1 MKIYLISVAELYG
14 DNPEELEIF
23 KELFHNFEITSTTR
37 IRQEMVGVRA
47 KNKAEAIEKAKEVV
61 PKRFGKTVLSIQI
74 LDSVRETKL
83 RAMGIFS

>member
-1 MKIYLISVAELYG
+1 MKRYLISVAELYG
-14 DNPEELEIF
+14 NNQEELAMY
-23 KELFHNFEITSTTR
+23 KELFHNFELTPTTR
-37 IRQEMVGVRA
+37 IRQEMVIVRA

-61 PKRFGKTVLSIQI
+61 PKRFEETVLFIQI